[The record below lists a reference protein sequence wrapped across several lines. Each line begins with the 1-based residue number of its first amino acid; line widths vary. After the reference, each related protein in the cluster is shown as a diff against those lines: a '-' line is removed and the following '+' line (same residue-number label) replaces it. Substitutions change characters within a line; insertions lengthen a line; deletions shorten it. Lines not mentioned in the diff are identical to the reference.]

1 MGEEKDGE
9 GERIIDGVLQN
20 RTTRF
25 AAVCIFTGEFT
36 FFCKIILNDRLN
48 FKIIYYHHL
57 NNVLTS

>member
-25 AAVCIFTGEFT
+25 AAVCIFTGNLGGLPYLAKSDLRE
-36 FFCKIILNDRLN
+36 IIKLKKD
-48 FKIIYYHHL
+48 K
-57 NNVLTS
+57 NNI